1 MVVFLGFYA
10 AAELSHLEKC
20 YIWGGCNSH
29 FGPIWEGAYSKFLMC
44 REEVETRKIGR
55 NETWTFQGLFP
66 GCYGVDEKPGKKHV
80 IIVSFLMKRACMAD

>member
-1 MVVFLGFYA
+1 MA
-10 AAELSHLEKC
+10 TNEQRAT
-20 YIWGGCNSH
+20 
-29 FGPIWEGAYSKFLMC
+29 SKKVQKI

-66 GCYGVDEKPGKKHV
+66 RCYGVEEKPGKKHV

>member
-1 MVVFLGFYA
+1 MT
-10 AAELSHLEKC
+10 
-20 YIWGGCNSH
+20 
-29 FGPIWEGAYSKFLMC
+29 

-66 GCYGVDEKPGKKHV
+66 RCYGVEEKPGKKHV